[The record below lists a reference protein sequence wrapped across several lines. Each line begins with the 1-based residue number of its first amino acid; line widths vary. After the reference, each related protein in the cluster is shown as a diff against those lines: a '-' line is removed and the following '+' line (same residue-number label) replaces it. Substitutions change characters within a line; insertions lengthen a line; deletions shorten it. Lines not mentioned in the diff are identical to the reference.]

1 MDIRL
6 EVVVLPVSDVEPA
19 YNVGADDAGS
29 LLSY

>member
-1 MDIRL
+1 MKL
-6 EVVVLPVSDVEPA
+6 EVVVRVVSDVEPA